1 MCAAA
6 WMVWNKDAGC
16 EDDVMDSYANMELIT
31 QLTNILP
38 YIDRGESM
46 YADIINSQNALATAE
61 HDLNELKNK
70 KLRLYCR

>member
-1 MCAAA
+1 
-6 WMVWNKDAGC
+6 
-16 EDDVMDSYANMELIT
+16 MDSYANMELIT